1 MERSTELDESSA
13 EGNKTTNKAEAQ
25 LINSKKRPIT
35 QSELDDKV
43 MIKICIPLVKFI
55 QYYFY

>member
-13 EGNKTTNKAEAQ
+13 EGNKTTKAEGQ

-43 MIKICIPLVKFI
+43 
-55 QYYFY
+55 

>member
-43 MIKICIPLVKFI
+43 
-55 QYYFY
+55 